1 MPVQHVELVNREGV
15 YCTKNISKRE
25 VMVGRVEKDTK
36 VTLDNTFSMFRAK
49 SVKVWLVVNEDGLED
64 EECEDGDDENEILF

>member
-1 MPVQHVELVNREGV
+1 
-15 YCTKNISKRE
+15 
-25 VMVGRVEKDTK
+25 
-36 VTLDNTFSMFRAK
+36 MFRAK